1 MQIQPAALSMLKPPA
16 LAPTDGEA
24 PLILIADDHE
34 DSRTIARI
42 MIERAGFRAVEAA
55 TGLETLARA
64 RARRPRVILLDM
76 LMPEMDGWTVT
87 KLLRDDPNIANTAI
101 VAFTACV
108 RSIDRER
115 ALDAG
120 CDLVLTKPM
129 QPRALIGVLKSCVE
143 YGRLARR
150 LELQAS

>member
-1 MQIQPAALSMLKPPA
+1 MLIPPAALSMLKS
-16 LAPTDGEA
+16 PTFTPDSGER

-42 MIERAGFRAVEAA
+42 MVERAGFNAAEAT

-64 RARRPRVILLDM
+64 RSKAPKVILLDM
-76 LMPEMDGWTVT
+76 IMPEMDGWTVA
-87 KLLRDDPNIANTAI
+87 KLLRSDPATAGIVI

-108 RSIDRER
+108 RTIDRER

-129 QPRALIGVLKSCVE
+129 QPRALMSVLQSCVE
-143 YGRLARR
+143 QGRVPRR
-150 LELQAS
+150 IDYRAS

>member
-1 MQIQPAALSMLKPPA
+1 MLIPSAALSMLKSPSYIPPS
-16 LAPTDGEA
+16 GEA
-24 PLILIADDHE
+24 PVILIADDHE

-42 MIERAGFRAVEAA
+42 MVERAGFQAVEAS

-64 RARRPRVILLDM
+64 RSRGPRVILLDM
-76 LMPEMDGWTVT
+76 LMPEMDGWTVA
-87 KLLRDDPNIANTAI
+87 KLLRSDPSTAGIVI

-129 QPRALIGVLKSCVE
+129 QPRALLSVLQSCVE
-143 YGRLARR
+143 QGRVTRR
-150 LELQAS
+150 IDFRAS